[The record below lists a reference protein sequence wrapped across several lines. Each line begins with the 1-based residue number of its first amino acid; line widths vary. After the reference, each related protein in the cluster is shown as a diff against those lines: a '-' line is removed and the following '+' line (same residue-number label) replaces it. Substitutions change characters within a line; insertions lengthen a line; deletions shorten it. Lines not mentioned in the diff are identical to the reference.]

1 MASRRQ
7 HGTRGRTAQTDRRN
21 RYYAEGNVVRK
32 ERYQERHSGEYVR
45 VGTEQERKR
54 YHVRK
59 NWKKASFMT
68 LPYVFA
74 LTLASI
80 ALVMVSTRYLE
91 ARNAINDSARTVRLL
106 ENQLESLRESN
117 SGLRKTIGNYM
128 DLEYIYKTAT
138 EEMGM
143 VPAAEDQ
150 VIYFDRTESEY
161 VRQNE
166 DIPKE

>member
-1 MASRRQ
+1 
-7 HGTRGRTAQTDRRN
+7 
-21 RYYAEGNVVRK
+21 
-32 ERYQERHSGEYVR
+32 
-45 VGTEQERKR
+45 
-54 YHVRK
+54 
-59 NWKKASFMT
+59 MT

-80 ALVMVSTRYLE
+80 ALVAVSTRYLE
-91 ARNAINDSARTVRLL
+91 ARNGINDSARTVRML

-117 SGLRKTIGNYM
+117 SGLRKSISTYM
-128 DLEYIYKTAT
+128 DLDYIYKTAT

-143 VPAAEDQ
+143 VPAKEDQ

>member
-1 MASRRQ
+1 
-7 HGTRGRTAQTDRRN
+7 
-21 RYYAEGNVVRK
+21 
-32 ERYQERHSGEYVR
+32 
-45 VGTEQERKR
+45 
-54 YHVRK
+54 
-59 NWKKASFMT
+59 
-68 LPYVFA
+68 
-74 LTLASI
+74 
-80 ALVMVSTRYLE
+80 
-91 ARNAINDSARTVRLL
+91 
-106 ENQLESLRESN
+106 
-117 SGLRKTIGNYM
+117 M

>member
-1 MASRRQ
+1 MTSVRQ
-7 HGTRGRTAQTDRRN
+7 REARGRTARTGQTERRN
-21 RYYAEGNVVRK
+21 HYYTEGNVVRK
-32 ERYQERHSGEYVR
+32 ARPSEEYVR

-80 ALVMVSTRYLE
+80 ALVAVSTRYLE
-91 ARNAINDSARTVRLL
+91 ARNGINDSARTVRML

-117 SGLRKTIGNYM
+117 SGLRKSISTYM
-128 DLEYIYKTAT
+128 DLDYIYKTAT

-143 VPAAEDQ
+143 VPAKEDQ

>member
-1 MASRRQ
+1 MADRRRQ
-7 HGTRGRTAQTDRRN
+7 NAHRRAVQVE
-21 RYYAEGNVVRK
+21 RRHHYAEYTEGSAVRK
-32 ERYQERHSGEYVR
+32 EIHSDEYVR
-45 VGTEQERKR
+45 VETERERKK

-68 LPYVFA
+68 LPYVLA

-91 ARNAINDSARTVRLL
+91 ARNSINDSSRTIRML
-106 ENQLESLRESN
+106 ESQLESLRESN
-117 SGLRKTIGNYM
+117 SGLKKSINNYT

-143 VPAAEDQ
+143 VPAKEDQ